1 MTRAAMMA
9 TTRYGRA
16 MSQYPPQR
24 RAVPPMPAQHQP
36 QPHAWAP
43 PAPLPGGGVSRPSRR
58 RSLGWVWGVVAGVGA
73 IVLVAVITQGN
84 PEVARATADLR
95 ASWSGLVDA
104 FLASPLTG
112 LIPSLARA

>member
-1 MTRAAMMA
+1 M
-9 TTRYGRA
+9 
-16 MSQYPPQR
+16 
-24 RAVPPMPAQHQP
+24 
-36 QPHAWAP
+36 
-43 PAPLPGGGVSRPSRR
+43 
-58 RSLGWVWGVVAGVGA
+58 GA